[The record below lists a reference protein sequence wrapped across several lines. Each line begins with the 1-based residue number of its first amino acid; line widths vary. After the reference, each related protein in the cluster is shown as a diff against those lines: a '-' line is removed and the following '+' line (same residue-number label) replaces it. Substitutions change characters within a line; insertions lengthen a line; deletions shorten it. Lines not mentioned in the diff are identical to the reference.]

1 MEEKKYTVE
10 LTEAE
15 ANAIVDA
22 IEKIDGWVNN
32 DALSSA
38 AMKVVDKLNDL

>member
-1 MEEKKYTVE
+1 MEEKKYVVE

-22 IEKIDGWVNN
+22 IESKKDWVH
-32 DALSSA
+32 DPKLSSA
-38 AMKVVDKLNDL
+38 AMKIVDKLNDL